1 MAEKL
6 LGYSATLKKK
16 HGVIFTLIISAFL
29 ALNLYSIYNNV
40 YYFTLLPIV
49 LYIAYLYFFSFEK
62 IYLII
67 AFAVPVSISLD
78 SFDFNL
84 ALFLPT
90 EPLLFGLLCLW
101 LIKAFF
107 NPLKWVGLNKNVIT
121 LSIAIYFL
129 WMIFAA
135 MLSRFPMI
143 SWKYVVAHAWLI
155 IPTYFFGAQ
164 IFYKKPKLIN
174 VFFIGMLISILLVV
188 IYTSIHHYLY
198 NFSDRAGHWVMQPF
212 YKDHAIY
219 GSAVAMMIP
228 TVFFWMLSK
237 RFNRTQQFF
246 LFISFIILMT
256 GLLLSYSRAAW
267 LGFFVAVVLGV
278 IIKFRIKFKYLA
290 LAGISILL
298 IGFFFMSSIINR
310 LEKNKQ
316 DSSKDIAEHV
326 ESISN
331 ISTDASNLERI
342 NRWSAA
348 IRITQ
353 DFPITGSGPGT
364 YQFVYGPYQLSQNLT
379 IISTNA
385 GTLGNAHS
393 EFLGTMS
400 ESGIPGLASFVF
412 LVFAIFYYGF
422 WTYTRWLKVNSEV
435 ANTVLGLLL
444 GMVTYF
450 VHAFLNNFLDT
461 DKIAFPVWGFVA
473 IIVAYGIRIREGK
486 GEEGF

>member
-1 MAEKL
+1 MPEFLADYKTRLSKRQWFFFSLIMAA
-6 LGYSATLKKK
+6 Y
-16 HGVIFTLIISAFL
+16 V
-29 ALNLYSIYNNV
+29 ALNLCAIFNNI
-40 YYFTLLPIV
+40 YYFTLLPVV

-67 AFAVPVSISLD
+67 AFAVPLSISLD

-84 ALFLPT
+84 AIFLPT
-90 EPLLFGLLCLW
+90 EPMLFGLLCLW
-101 LIKAFF
+101 LLKAFYK
-107 NPLKWVGLNKNVIT
+107 PLRWPGLNRNMIT
-121 LSIAIYFL
+121 MAIAIYFL
-129 WMIFAA
+129 WMVFASL
-135 MLSRFPMI
+135 LSRIPLV
-143 SWKYVVAHAWLI
+143 SWKYVVSHAWLI
-155 IPTYFFGAQ
+155 VPTYFFGVQ

-174 VFFIGMLISILLVV
+174 VFFIGMLVSVIIVV
-188 IYTSIHHYLY
+188 IYTSIHHYMY

-219 GSAVAMMIP
+219 GSGVAMMIP
-228 TVFFWMLSK
+228 TVFFWMMSK

-246 LFISFIILMT
+246 LLMALAILLI

-267 LGFFVAVVLGV
+267 LGFFIAAILGV

-290 LAGISILL
+290 LGIVSLLL
-298 IGFFFMSSIINR
+298 ISFFFMDAIINR

-316 DSSKDIAEHV
+316 DSSKDIAKHV

-348 IRITQ
+348 LRITA
-353 DFPITGSGPGT
+353 DYPITGSGPGT
-364 YQFVYGPYQLSQNLT
+364 YQFVYGPYQLSKNLT
-379 IISTNA
+379 IISTNT

-400 ESGIPGLASFVF
+400 ESGIPGVLALFF
-412 LVFAIFYYGF
+412 LVFSIFFYGF
-422 WTYTRWLKVNSEV
+422 WTYSKWLSVSV
-435 ANTVLGLLL
+435 DTANTILGMLLGLI
-444 GMVTYF
+444 TYF

-461 DKIAFPVWGFVA
+461 DKIAFPVWSFVA
-473 IIVAYGIRIREGK
+473 IIVAYGISIREK
-486 GEEGF
+486 TQT

>member
-1 MAEKL
+1 MPEIFAEHKSGL
-6 LGYSATLKKK
+6 SKKQW
-16 HGVIFTLIISAFL
+16 VFFSLIIATYV
-29 ALNLYSIYNNV
+29 ALNLYAIFNNI
-40 YYFTLLPIV
+40 YYFTLLPVV
-49 LYIAYLYFFSFEK
+49 LYVVYLYLFSFEK
-62 IYLII
+62 IYLAI
-67 AFAVPVSISLD
+67 AILVPLSISLE

-101 LIKAFF
+101 LLRSIYK
-107 NPLKWVGLNKNVIT
+107 PIHWPGLNRNLIT
-121 LSIAIYFL
+121 VAIALYFV
-129 WMIFAA
+129 WMIFATL
-135 MLSRFPMI
+135 LSRIPLV

-155 IPTYFFGAQ
+155 IPTYFLGVQ
-164 IFYKKPKLIN
+164 IFYKKPKLVN
-174 VFFIGMLISILLVV
+174 VFFIGMLVSVIIVV
-188 IYTSIHHYLY
+188 IYTSIHHYMY

-219 GSAVAMMIP
+219 GSGVAMMIP
-228 TVFFWMLSK
+228 TVFFWMMSK

-246 LFISFIILMT
+246 LLLSLVILMT

-267 LGFFVAVVLGV
+267 VGFFIAVVLGI

-290 LAGISILL
+290 LAGASLLL
-298 IGFFFMSSIINR
+298 IGLLFLDTIINR

-342 NRWSAA
+342 NRWSCAL
-348 IRITQ
+348 RITA
-353 DFPITGSGPGT
+353 DYPVTGTGPGT
-364 YQFVYGPYQLSQNLT
+364 FQFVYGPYQLSKNLT

-400 ESGIPGLASFVF
+400 ESGIPGMLTFIF
-412 LVFAIFYYGF
+412 LVFAVFFYGF
-422 WTYTRWLKVNSEV
+422 WTYSRWISINPDT
-435 ANTVLGLLL
+435 ANTILGLLL
-444 GMVTYF
+444 GLVTYF

-461 DKIAFPVWGFVA
+461 DKIAFPVWSFVA
-473 IIVAYGIRIREGK
+473 VIVAYGIRLQDKNCNIK
-486 GEEGF
+486 A